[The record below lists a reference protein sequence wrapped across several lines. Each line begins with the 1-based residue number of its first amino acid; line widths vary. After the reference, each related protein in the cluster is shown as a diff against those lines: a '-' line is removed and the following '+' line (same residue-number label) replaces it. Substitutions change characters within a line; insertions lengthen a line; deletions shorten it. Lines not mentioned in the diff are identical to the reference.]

1 MKKAKKH
8 YGRWTESEY
17 QYIKENY
24 KRLSNKEMASEL
36 QRTPVSIA
44 NQRRLLGLDNWN
56 YSKRP
61 DSRQTTAKK
70 KLSVNLG
77 FAKFTLSR

>member
-8 YGRWTESEY
+8 YGRWTDSEH
-17 QYIKENY
+17 QFIKDNY
-24 KRLSNKEMASEL
+24 KSLSNHEMAAKLS
-36 QRTPVSIA
+36 RSPNSIA

-61 DSRQTTAKK
+61 DARQTTAKK
-70 KLSVNLG
+70 QISVNLG
-77 FAKFTLSR
+77 FAKFTMSR

>member
-1 MKKAKKH
+1 MKKSKKH
-8 YGRWTESEY
+8 YGRWTDADY
-17 QYIKENY
+17 QYIKDNY
-24 KRLSNKEMASEL
+24 KQMSNAEMAQAL
-36 QRTPVSIA
+36 DRTPISIA

-61 DSRQTTAKK
+61 NSRHGKPSKK
-70 KLSVNLG
+70 VSVNLG